1 MLQGGE
7 ARALAPQE
15 AVAGDGVC
23 VGVCFRFIMLV
34 CVPEGLLAVYPVS
47 FCAGGFVGGFSFL

>member
-1 MLQGGE
+1 MRE
-7 ARALAPQE
+7 
-15 AVAGDGVC
+15 VASKVVC
-23 VGVCFRFIMLV
+23 VGVCFRFIVLV